1 MEGAQPHKE
10 PQANETTQSV
20 ERPRSDEG
28 VRVNEE
34 AHADEQAGLNEE
46 SQAVK
51 AAQAAEE
58 SRADGTHVDGVSRR
72 VQSSNSAE
80 VRPSADLAL
89 RVVGG

>member
-10 PQANETTQSV
+10 FQVNETTQSV
-20 ERPRSDEG
+20 ERSRSDEG
-28 VRVNEE
+28 VQVDGE
-34 AHADEQAGLNEE
+34 AHADEQAELNEE

-51 AAQAAEE
+51 AAPAAEE
-58 SRADGTHVDGVSRR
+58 SRADGTHVDGVSQR
-72 VQSSNSAE
+72 VQGSNSAE